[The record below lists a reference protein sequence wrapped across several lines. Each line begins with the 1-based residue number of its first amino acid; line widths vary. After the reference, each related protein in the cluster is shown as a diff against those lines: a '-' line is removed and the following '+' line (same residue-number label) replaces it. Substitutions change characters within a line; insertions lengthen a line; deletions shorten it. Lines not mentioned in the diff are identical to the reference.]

1 MNSVVI
7 QAESKYKM
15 WFEGKLKEGRDY
27 LLLEKEVFMKEGDSI
42 EESKKKMEKWMDEMM
57 KKNQEMEEIANH
69 GKVFFQQ
76 YLKKDSILNY
86 WFECMQMNNMY
97 VKK

>member
-1 MNSVVI
+1 
-7 QAESKYKM
+7 
-15 WFEGKLKEGRDY
+15 
-27 LLLEKEVFMKEGDSI
+27 
-42 EESKKKMEKWMDEMM
+42 MEKWMDDMM
-57 KKNQEMEEIANH
+57 KKNKEMEEIANH

-86 WFECMQMNNMY
+86 WFECMQMNNTY